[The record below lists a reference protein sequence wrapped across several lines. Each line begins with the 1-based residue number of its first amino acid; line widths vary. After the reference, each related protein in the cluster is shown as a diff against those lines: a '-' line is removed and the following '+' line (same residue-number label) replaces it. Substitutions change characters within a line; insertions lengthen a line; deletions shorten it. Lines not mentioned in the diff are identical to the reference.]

1 MRAGSLAQ
9 RSTRGFTLLEYTIAL
24 VVVMTLGYS
33 LVLTLGVGHLMER
46 TVIQVAEENQAF
58 RKAVNTLTEEL
69 RTSRDSTVSI
79 QTLAD
84 GNHQIRFM
92 MPIVVGEV
100 TSWGVHDRTL
110 GSDPASQSVP
120 GWSVRYTVRDQ
131 ATGNGT
137 AVKQLVRQILDAAL
151 VVRKE
156 TVLATGLRSG
166 AVNPPGFRVVRN
178 GAIWEVTLT
187 TEGLVSEKTMLGGV
201 FHVRTRN

>member
-1 MRAGSLAQ
+1 MRAGTIT
-9 RSTRGFTLLEYTIAL
+9 RRGTRGFSLLEYTIAL
-24 VVVMTLGYS
+24 VLVTTLGYS

-46 TVIQVAEENQAF
+46 TVIQVAEENREF

-79 QTLAD
+79 QTLSD

-92 MPIVVGEV
+92 MPIVVGGV

-110 GSDPASQSVP
+110 GSDPASQDVP

-131 ATGNGT
+131 PTGNGT
-137 AVKQLVRQILDAAL
+137 ATKQLVRQILDAAL
-151 VVRKE
+151 VVQKE
-156 TVLATGLRSG
+156 NVLATGLRSG
-166 AVNPPGFRVVRN
+166 AANPPGFRVVKN
-178 GAIWEVTLT
+178 GSIWEVTLT
-187 TEGLVSEKTMLGGV
+187 TEGLVSEKTILGGV